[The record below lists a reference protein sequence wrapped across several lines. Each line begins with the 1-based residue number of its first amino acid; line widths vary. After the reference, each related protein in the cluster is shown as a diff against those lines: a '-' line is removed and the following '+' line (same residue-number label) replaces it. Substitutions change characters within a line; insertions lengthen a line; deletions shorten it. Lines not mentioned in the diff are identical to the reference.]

1 MNPARAFGTAT
12 AIFHFPLEHIVYWI
26 GPIIGG
32 IVAGLVY
39 GYGLL
44 KKD

>member
-1 MNPARAFGTAT
+1 
-12 AIFHFPLEHIVYWI
+12 LEHIVYWI

-32 IVAGLVY
+32 IVAGVVY

-44 KKD
+44 TKD